1 MSYEAMTLTRNRMGR
16 SIMKTRNIHL
26 GIIALLSAWMPFT
39 AKAQDKVE
47 ASVGVDLV
55 SGYVWR
61 GQDLGG
67 VSLQPAASVAYKGFS
82 LEAWGSTGFSKTDA
96 DGYDAKEFDLTLG
109 YSAGGFNV
117 SITDYWYNTGTGY
130 FHYGA
135 HNTAHLYE
143 ARLGYDFGPVAV
155 NWYTNFAGADGV
167 KENGKRAYSSY
178 ISVAAPF
185 KLGGLDW
192 TAEVGAT
199 PWETD
204 FYEAGGFAVCD
215 VSLEA
220 SKEIRITRSFSLPL
234 FAKVTWNPCSERAY
248 FVAGFGF

>member
-1 MSYEAMTLTRNRMGR
+1 MLPEEL
-16 SIMKTRNIHL
+16 KD
-26 GIIALLSAWMPFT
+26 MPFDKTLSRKIGFLQKNDPKMYSSTVKTILDGCRSYLAQREKRIFTYSFSRAAAIWHASHT
-39 AKAQDKVE
+39 ARKGERRSDE
-47 ASVGVDLV
+47 AAKLLV
-55 SGYVWR
+55 NSKR
-61 GQDLGG
+61 TR
-67 VSLQPAASVAYKGFS
+67 SFAASCFCRIRKRHKRKRA
-82 LEAWGSTGFSKTDA
+82 A
-96 DGYDAKEFDLTLG
+96 
-109 YSAGGFNV
+109 SA
-117 SITDYWYNTGTGY
+117 IE
-130 FHYGA
+130 
-135 HNTAHLYE
+135 TAP
-143 ARLGYDFGPVAV
+143 FIS
-155 NWYTNFAGADGV
+155 NAGADGV

-248 FVAGFGF
+248 FVAGLGF